1 MTAFESSKPPAPYIL
16 TDRLVL
22 KLLKPSAAPLMV
34 RVRIENRH
42 HLGKWEPTRSPQ
54 FYTETFWQT
63 QLRVNQI
70 DFERGES
77 CCLVMLD
84 RAEQQVFGVINFTQ
98 ITRGTVQS
106 CQLGYS
112 LAQKVEGQG
121 YMYEALMAAIDYAF
135 SGLGLHRVMA
145 NYIPH
150 NQRSAN
156 LLARLGFEIEGRAR
170 GLLLIN
176 GAWEDHVLT
185 AKINPADT

>member
-1 MTAFESSKPPAPYIL
+1 MTAFESSKLPEPCIL

-22 KLLKPSAAPLMV
+22 KLLTPRAAPLMV
-34 RVRIENRH
+34 RFRIENRH
-42 HLGKWEPTRSPQ
+42 HLTRWEPTRSPQ

-70 DFERGES
+70 DFKRGES

-84 RAEQQVFGVINFTQ
+84 RAEQQVLGVINFTQ
-98 ITRGTVQS
+98 IARGTVQS

-121 YMYEALMAAIDYAF
+121 YMYEGLNAAVDYAF
-135 SGLGLHRVMA
+135 SELGLHRIMA

-176 GAWEDHVLT
+176 GEWEDHVLT
-185 AKINPADT
+185 AKINPADD